1 MKNKSLTF
9 LTACTVVLCF
19 ALTSCFNNG
28 KQETTSDSAT
38 QNEKPFVIPELRQW
52 QGAEGMTIVN
62 AKSKVLYADA
72 SLKQTAEAM
81 AEDYGLMFGQA
92 LKAKATNNA
101 SNATAGNIVIALTE
115 DKELGDEGYSIEI
128 GNQVAITANT
138 PTGAY
143 WGTRTLLQILEQH
156 EGTGLPKGVIRDWPD
171 YAVRGF
177 MIDCGRKYIPLDY
190 LKAYSKIMAYY
201 KMNTLQV
208 HLNDNGFKHYFGH
221 DWNKTYSAFRME
233 SELFPELTA
242 KDGFYGKEEFRQF
255 QKDASK
261 IGVNII
267 PEIDVPAHSLAFTHF
282 RKELGTEKYGVDHL
296 DLFNPNVYTFLDSL
310 FTEYLEGEDPVFVG
324 KQVHIGTD
332 EYSNAEKE
340 TVEKFRAFTDHYIRH
355 IESFGKQAC
364 VWGALTHAQGE
375 TPVKSDNVIMH
386 CWYNGYANPSDMKE
400 QGYQLISIPDGSV
413 YIVPAAGYYYDYL
426 NLPYL
431 YNSWNPSVIGNQ
443 KFEFGD
449 PAILG
454 GMYAVWNDVVGNGI
468 SIDDIH
474 HRCYPG
480 LQVISASTW
489 SPTYKTAPFEE
500 FNQKRTLLSEAPG
513 VNEMGIIKGEPNSV
527 VYALDVVKPGKSYPV
542 KEASYGYT
550 ISFHIDAERE
560 ERGTLLFSN
569 KDTEFY
575 LSSPIDGRMAFVR
588 DGYLNTFDYYVREGW
603 DADIRIECTNTATR
617 LFVNGKLVDELKRAK
632 RWVSNTNSFD
642 YVPTLFF
649 PLEKAGNFKSTITDL
664 KVENFIR

>member
-1 MKNKSLTF
+1 MRNRF
-9 LTACTVVLCF
+9 LTLCLTLLCAGATM
-19 ALTSCFNNG
+19 ALKAEN
-28 KQETTSDSAT
+28 D
-38 QNEKPFVIPELRQW
+38 KPFVIPELRQW
-52 QGAEGMTIVN
+52 QGAEGNTPIST
-62 AKSKVLYADA
+62 KSKVLYTDA
-72 SLKQTAEAM
+72 ALQDAAEAM
-81 AEDYGLMFGQA
+81 AEDYGLMFGKA
-92 LKAKATNNA
+92 LKAKTTKDAA
-101 SNATAGNIVIALTE
+101 KTAAGSIVISLID

-128 GNQVAITANT
+128 GDYVAIKANT

-143 WGTRTLLQILEQH
+143 WATRTLLQILEQYQ
-156 EGTGLPKGVIRDWPD
+156 GTHLPKGTIRDWPD
-171 YAVRGF
+171 YAIRGF

-190 LKAYSKIMAYY
+190 LEQYSKIMAYY

-208 HLNDNGFKHYFGH
+208 HLNDNGFKQYFGN
-221 DWNKTYSAFRME
+221 DWDETYAAFRLE
-233 SELFPELTA
+233 SELFPELSA
-242 KDGFYGKEEFRQF
+242 KDGCYGKDEFRQF
-255 QKDASK
+255 QKDAAK
-261 IGVNII
+261 MGVNII
-267 PEIDVPAHSLAFTHF
+267 PEIDVPAHSLAFTHY
-282 RKELGTEKYGVDHL
+282 RKEFGTEKYGVDHL
-296 DLFNPNVYTFLDSL
+296 DLFNPNVYSFLDSL
-310 FTEYLEGEDPVFVG
+310 FTEYLEGDDPVFVG

-364 VWGALTHAQGE
+364 VWGALTHAKGD
-375 TPVKSDNVIMH
+375 TPVKSENVIMH
-386 CWYNGYANPSDMKE
+386 IWYNGYANPTDMKE

-431 YNSWNPSVIGNQ
+431 YNSWNPTVIGNQ

-454 GMYAVWNDVVGNGI
+454 GMYAVWNDVAGNGI
-468 SIDDIH
+468 SVDDIH
-474 HRCYPG
+474 HRAYPG
-480 LQVISASTW
+480 LQTIAASTW
-489 SPTYKTAPFEE
+489 SPSYKTVPFEE
-500 FNQKRTLLSEAPG
+500 FNQKRETLSEAPG
-513 VNEMGIIKGEPNSV
+513 VNEMGIIKGEPRSV
-527 VYALDVVKPGKSYPV
+527 VYELDVVKPGKTYGV
-542 KEASYGYT
+542 KESGYDYT
-550 ISFHIDAERE
+550 ISFHLDAAKE

-617 LFVNGKLVDELKRAK
+617 LYVNGKLVDELKRAK
-632 RWVSNTNSFD
+632 RWASEKVSYD

-649 PLEKAGNFKSTITDL
+649 PLEKAGNFKSAVTNL
-664 KVENFIR
+664 KVENFVR

>member
-1 MKNKSLTF
+1 MRNKF
-9 LTACTVVLCF
+9 LTMCLALLCAGATT
-19 ALTSCFNNG
+19 AL
-28 KQETTSDSAT
+28 KAE
-38 QNEKPFVIPELRQW
+38 NEKPFVIPELRQW
-52 QGAEGMTIVN
+52 QGAEGNITIS
-62 AKSKVLYADA
+62 AKSKVLYTDA
-72 SLKQTAEAM
+72 ALQDAAEAM
-81 AEDYGLMFGQA
+81 AEDYGLMFGKA
-92 LKAKATNNA
+92 LKAKVTKDAA
-101 SNATAGNIVIALTE
+101 KTAAGSIVISLTD

-128 GNQVAITANT
+128 GDYVAIKANT
-138 PTGAY
+138 ATGAY
-143 WGTRTLLQILEQH
+143 WATRTLLQILEQN
-156 EGTGLPKGVIRDWPD
+156 EGISLPKGNVRDWPD
-171 YAVRGF
+171 YAIRGF

-190 LKAYSKIMAYY
+190 LEQYSKIMAYY

-208 HLNDNGFKHYFGH
+208 HLNDNGFKQYFGN
-221 DWNKTYSAFRME
+221 DWDETYAAFRLE
-233 SELFPELTA
+233 SELFPELSA
-242 KDGFYGKEEFRQF
+242 KDGCYGKDEFRQF
-255 QKDASK
+255 QKDAAK
-261 IGVNII
+261 MGVNII
-267 PEIDVPAHSLAFTHF
+267 PEIDVPAHSLAFTHY
-282 RKELGTEKYGVDHL
+282 RKEFGTEKYGVDHL
-296 DLFNPNVYTFLDSL
+296 DLFNPNVYSFLDSL

-364 VWGALTHAQGE
+364 VWGALTHAKGD
-375 TPVKSDNVIMH
+375 TPVKSENVIMH
-386 CWYNGYANPSDMKE
+386 IWYNGYANPTDMKE

-431 YNSWNPSVIGNQ
+431 YNSWNPTVIGNQ

-454 GMYAVWNDVVGNGI
+454 GMYAVWNDVAGNGI
-468 SIDDIH
+468 SVDDIH

-480 LQVISASTW
+480 LQTIAASTW
-489 SPTYKTAPFEE
+489 SPTYKTVPFEE
-500 FNQKRTLLSEAPG
+500 FNQKRETLSEAPG

-527 VYALDVVKPGKSYPV
+527 VYELDVVKPGKVYPV

-550 ISFHIDAERE
+550 ISFHLDAAKE
-560 ERGTLLFSN
+560 ERGALLFSN

-617 LFVNGKLVDELKRAK
+617 LYVNGKLVDELKRAK
-632 RWVSNTNSFD
+632 RWASEKTSYD

-649 PLEKAGNFKSTITDL
+649 PLEKAGNFKSTITNL
-664 KVENFIR
+664 KVENFVR

>member
-1 MKNKSLTF
+1 MRNRLMT
-9 LTACTVVLCF
+9 LCLAMF
-19 ALTSCFNNG
+19 CIGASVALKAENH
-28 KQETTSDSAT
+28 
-38 QNEKPFVIPELRQW
+38 KPFVIPELRQW
-52 QGAEGMTIVN
+52 QGTEGMAVIN
-62 AKSKVLYADA
+62 AKSKVLYTDA
-72 SLKQTAEAM
+72 TLQQAAEAM
-81 AEDYGLMFGQA
+81 AEDYGLLFGKS
-92 LKAKATNNA
+92 LKAKSTKETDN
-101 SNATAGNIVIALTE
+101 TPKGNIIITLTNDE
-115 DKELGDEGYSIEI
+115 ELGEEGYTVDIADYVTIS
-128 GNQVAITANT
+128 ANT
-138 PTGAY
+138 PIGAY
-143 WGTRTLLQILEQH
+143 WATRTLLQILEQH
-156 EGTGLPKGVIRDWPD
+156 QGVNLPKGTIRDWPD
-171 YAVRGF
+171 YGLRGF

-190 LKAYSKIMAYY
+190 LKVYAKIMSYY

-221 DWNKTYSAFRME
+221 DWDKTYAAFRLE

-242 KDGFYGKEEFRQF
+242 KDGYYSKDEFRQF
-255 QKDASK
+255 QKDAAK

-340 TVEKFRAFTDHYIRH
+340 TVEKFRSFTDHYIRH

-364 VWGALTHAQGE
+364 VWGALTHANGD
-375 TPVKSDNVIMH
+375 TPVKSENVIMH
-386 CWYNGYANPSDMKE
+386 IWYNGYADPTEMKK

-426 NLPYL
+426 NLSYL
-431 YNSWNPSVIGNQ
+431 YHTWNPTVIGNQ
-443 KFEFGD
+443 KFSFDD

-454 GMYAVWNDVVGNGI
+454 GMFAVWNDVAGNGI
-468 SIDDIH
+468 SVDDIH
-474 HRCYPG
+474 HRSYPG
-480 LQVISASTW
+480 LQVISSATW
-489 SPTYKTAPFEE
+489 SPTYRAVPFEE
-500 FNQKRTLLSEAPG
+500 FNHKRNQLSEAPG
-513 VNEMGIIKGEPNSV
+513 INELGRIDGECHSV
-527 VYALDVVKPGKSYPV
+527 VYELDVVKPGKSYTI
-542 KEASYGYT
+542 KEAGYDYT
-550 ISFHIDAERE
+550 ISFHLDAAQE

-575 LSSPIDGRMAFVR
+575 LSSPIDSRMAFVR

-617 LFVNGKLVDELKRAK
+617 LYVNDKLVDELKRDK
-632 RWVSNTNSFD
+632 RWVSSTNSFD

-649 PLEKAGNFKSTITDL
+649 PLEKAGNFKSTITNL
-664 KVENFIR
+664 KVENFVR

>member
-1 MKNKSLTF
+1 MRNRF
-9 LTACTVVLCF
+9 LTLCIALFCAGSVV
-19 ALTSCFNNG
+19 ALKAEN
-28 KQETTSDSAT
+28 A
-38 QNEKPFVIPELRQW
+38 KPFVIPELRHW
-52 QGAEGMTIVN
+52 QGAEGITNITS
-62 AKSKVLYADA
+62 KSKVVYVNDELADVADA
-72 SLKQTAEAM
+72 L
-81 AEDYGLMFGQA
+81 AEDYGLLFGKS
-92 LKAKATNNA
+92 LHTKNA
-101 SNATAGNIVIALTE
+101 SKAPKGDIIMTLINDE
-115 DKELGDEGYSIEI
+115 ELGEEGYTIEI
-128 GNQVAITANT
+128 GDAVAISANT
-138 PTGAY
+138 TTGVY
-143 WGTRTLLQILEQH
+143 WATRTLLQILEQH
-156 EGTGLPKGVIRDWPD
+156 EGMNLPKGIIRDWPD

-177 MIDCGRKYIPLDY
+177 MIDCGRKYIPLEY
-190 LKAYSKIMAYY
+190 LKEYSKIMAYY

-208 HLNDNGFKHYFGH
+208 HLNDNGFKQYFGN
-221 DWNKTYSAFRME
+221 DWDETYAAFRLE
-233 SELFPELTA
+233 SELFPELSA
-242 KDGFYGKEEFRQF
+242 KDGCYGKDEFRQF
-255 QKDASK
+255 QKDAAK
-261 IGVNII
+261 MGVNII
-267 PEIDVPAHSLAFTHF
+267 PEIDVPAHSLAFTHY
-282 RKELGTEKYGVDHL
+282 RKEFGTEKYGVDHL
-296 DLFNPNVYTFLDSL
+296 DLFNPNVYSFLDSL

-364 VWGALTHAQGE
+364 VWGALTHAKGD
-375 TPVKSDNVIMH
+375 TPVKSENVIMH
-386 CWYNGYANPSDMKE
+386 IWYNGYANPTDMKE

-431 YNSWNPSVIGNQ
+431 YNSWNPTVIGNQ

-454 GMYAVWNDVVGNGI
+454 GMYAVWNDVAGNGI
-468 SIDDIH
+468 SVDDIH

-480 LQVISASTW
+480 LQTIAASTW
-489 SPTYKTAPFEE
+489 SPTYKSVPFEE
-500 FNQKRTLLSEAPG
+500 FNHKRNLLSEAPG

-527 VYALDVVKPGKSYPV
+527 VYELDMVKPGKTYRV
-542 KEASYGYT
+542 KESGYDYT
-550 ISFHIDAERE
+550 ISFHLDAAKE

-617 LFVNGKLVDELKRAK
+617 LYVNGKLADELKRAK
-632 RWVSNTNSFD
+632 RWASEKTSYD

-649 PLEKAGNFKSTITDL
+649 PLEKAGNFKSTITNL
-664 KVENFIR
+664 KVENFVR

>member
-1 MKNKSLTF
+1 MRNRF
-9 LTACTVVLCF
+9 LTLCIALFCAGAVV
-19 ALTSCFNNG
+19 ALKAEN
-28 KQETTSDSAT
+28 A
-38 QNEKPFVIPELRQW
+38 KPFVIPELRHW
-52 QGAEGMTIVN
+52 EGAEGITNITS
-62 AKSKVLYADA
+62 KSKVVYVNDELADVADA
-72 SLKQTAEAM
+72 L
-81 AEDYGLMFGQA
+81 AEDYGLLFGKS
-92 LKAKATNNA
+92 LHTKNA
-101 SNATAGNIVIALTE
+101 SKAPKGDIIMTLINDE
-115 DKELGDEGYSIEI
+115 ELGEEGYTIEI
-128 GNQVAITANT
+128 GDAVAIRANT
-138 PTGAY
+138 TTGAY
-143 WGTRTLLQILEQH
+143 WATRTLLQILEQH
-156 EGTGLPKGVIRDWPD
+156 EGMNLPKGTIRDWPD

-177 MIDCGRKYIPLDY
+177 MIDCGRKYIPLAY
-190 LKAYSKIMAYY
+190 LKEYSKIMAYY

-208 HLNDNGFKHYFGH
+208 HLNDNGFKQYFGN
-221 DWNKTYSAFRME
+221 DWNETYAAFRLE
-233 SELFPELTA
+233 SELFPELSA
-242 KDGFYGKEEFRQF
+242 KDGCYGKNEFRQF
-255 QKDASK
+255 QKDAAK
-261 IGVNII
+261 MGVNII
-267 PEIDVPAHSLAFTHF
+267 PEIDVPAHSLAFTHY
-282 RKELGTEKYGVDHL
+282 RKEFGTEKYGVDHL
-296 DLFNPNVYTFLDSL
+296 DLFNPNVYSFLDSL

-364 VWGALTHAQGE
+364 VWGALTHAKGD
-375 TPVKSDNVIMH
+375 TPVKSENVIMH
-386 CWYNGYANPSDMKE
+386 IWYNGYANPTDMKE

-431 YNSWNPSVIGNQ
+431 YNSWNPTVIGNQ

-454 GMYAVWNDVVGNGI
+454 GMYAVWNDVAGNGI
-468 SIDDIH
+468 SVDDIH

-480 LQVISASTW
+480 LQTIAASTW
-489 SPTYKTAPFEE
+489 SPTYKSVPFEE
-500 FNQKRTLLSEAPG
+500 FNHKRNLLSEAPG

-527 VYALDVVKPGKSYPV
+527 VYELDMVKPGKTYRV
-542 KEASYGYT
+542 KESGYDYT
-550 ISFHIDAERE
+550 ISFHLDAAKE

-617 LFVNGKLVDELKRAK
+617 LYVNGKLADELKRTK
-632 RWVSNTNSFD
+632 RWASEKTSYD

-649 PLEKAGNFKSTITDL
+649 PLEKAGNFKSTITNL
-664 KVENFIR
+664 KVENFVR

>member
-1 MKNKSLTF
+1 MRNKF
-9 LTACTVVLCF
+9 LTMCLALLCAGATT
-19 ALTSCFNNG
+19 AL
-28 KQETTSDSAT
+28 KAE
-38 QNEKPFVIPELRQW
+38 NEKPFVIPELRQW
-52 QGAEGMTIVN
+52 QGAEGNITIS
-62 AKSKVLYADA
+62 AKSKVLYTDA
-72 SLKQTAEAM
+72 ALQDAAEAM
-81 AEDYGLMFGQA
+81 AEDYGLMFGKA
-92 LKAKATNNA
+92 LKAKATKDA
-101 SNATAGNIVIALTE
+101 AKTAAGSIVISLTD

-128 GNQVAITANT
+128 GDYVAIKANT
-138 PTGAY
+138 ATGAY
-143 WGTRTLLQILEQH
+143 WATRTLLQILEQN
-156 EGTGLPKGVIRDWPD
+156 EGISLPKGNVRDWPD
-171 YAVRGF
+171 YAIRGF

-190 LKAYSKIMAYY
+190 LEQYSKIMAYY

-208 HLNDNGFKHYFGH
+208 HLNDNGFKQYFGN
-221 DWNKTYSAFRME
+221 DWDETYAAFRLE
-233 SELFPELTA
+233 SELFPELSA
-242 KDGFYGKEEFRQF
+242 KDGCYGKDEFRQF
-255 QKDASK
+255 QKDAAK
-261 IGVNII
+261 MGVNII
-267 PEIDVPAHSLAFTHF
+267 PEIDVPAHSLAFTHY
-282 RKELGTEKYGVDHL
+282 RKEFGTEKYGVDHL
-296 DLFNPNVYTFLDSL
+296 DLFNPNVYSFLDSL

-364 VWGALTHAQGE
+364 VWGALTHAKGD
-375 TPVKSDNVIMH
+375 TPVKSENVIMH
-386 CWYNGYANPSDMKE
+386 IWYNGYANPTDMKE

-431 YNSWNPSVIGNQ
+431 YNSWNPTVIGNQ

-454 GMYAVWNDVVGNGI
+454 GMYAVWNDVAGNGI
-468 SIDDIH
+468 SVDDIH

-480 LQVISASTW
+480 LQTIAASTW
-489 SPTYKTAPFEE
+489 SPTYKTVPFEE
-500 FNQKRTLLSEAPG
+500 FNQKRETLSEAPG

-527 VYALDVVKPGKSYPV
+527 VYELDVVKPGKVYPV

-550 ISFHIDAERE
+550 ISFHLDAAKE
-560 ERGTLLFSN
+560 ERGALLFSN

-617 LFVNGKLVDELKRAK
+617 LYVNGKLVDELKRAK
-632 RWVSNTNSFD
+632 RWASEKTSYD

-649 PLEKAGNFKSTITDL
+649 PLEKAGNFKSLITDL
-664 KVENFIR
+664 KVENFVR

>member
-1 MKNKSLTF
+1 MRNKF
-9 LTACTVVLCF
+9 ITACLAMLCL
-19 ALTSCFNNG
+19 AVSGIAKAENG
-28 KQETTSDSAT
+28 
-38 QNEKPFVIPELRQW
+38 KPFVIPELRQW
-52 QGAEGMTIVN
+52 QGAEGMAIIN
-62 AKSKVLYADA
+62 AKSKVLYTDA
-72 SLKQTAEAM
+72 ALQQAAEAM
-81 AEDYGLMFGQA
+81 AADYGLLFGKA
-92 LKAKATNNA
+92 LKAKATEDA
-101 SNATAGNIVIALTE
+101 SKATGAIVLNLTN
-115 DKELGDEGYSIEI
+115 DTELGDEGYSIEI
-128 GNQVAITANT
+128 TDQVVINANT
-138 PTGAY
+138 AAGAY
-143 WGTRTLLQILEQH
+143 WATRTLLQILEQH
-156 EGTGLPKGVIRDWPD
+156 EGANLPKGTIRDWPD

-190 LKAYSKIMAYY
+190 LKEYSKIMSYY

-208 HLNDNGFKHYFGH
+208 HLNDNGFKQYFGN
-221 DWNKTYSAFRME
+221 DWNETYAAFRIE
-233 SELFPELTA
+233 SELFPELSA
-242 KDGFYGKEEFRQF
+242 KDGCYGKDEFRQF
-255 QKDASK
+255 QKDAAK

-267 PEIDVPAHSLAFTHF
+267 PEIDVPAHSLAFTHY
-282 RKELGTEKYGVDHL
+282 RKEFGTEKYGVDHL
-296 DLFNPNVYTFLDSL
+296 DLFNPNVYAVLDSL
-310 FTEYLEGEDPVFVG
+310 FAEYLEGEDPVFVG

-332 EYSNAEKE
+332 EYSNAEKA

-375 TPVKSDNVIMH
+375 TPVKSENVIMH
-386 CWYNGYANPSDMKE
+386 CWYNGYANPTEMKK

-431 YNSWNPSVIGNQ
+431 YNTWNPSMIGNQ

-454 GMYAVWNDVVGNGI
+454 GMYAVWNDVAGNGI
-468 SIDDIH
+468 SVDDIH
-474 HRCYPG
+474 HRCFPG
-480 LQVISASTW
+480 LQAIATSTW
-489 SPTYKTAPFEE
+489 SPSYRALPFEE
-500 FNQKRTLLSEAPG
+500 FNHKRNLLSEAPG

-527 VYALDVVKPGKSYPV
+527 VYELDVVKPGKTYPV

-550 ISFHIDAERE
+550 INFHLDAAKE

-575 LSSPIDGRMAFVR
+575 LSSPVDGRMAFVR

-617 LFVNGKLVDELKRAK
+617 LYVNGKLVDELKRAK
-632 RWVSNTNSFD
+632 RWASEKTSYD

-649 PLEKAGNFKSTITDL
+649 PLEKAGKFKSAITNL
-664 KVENFIR
+664 KVENFVR

>member
-1 MKNKSLTF
+1 MRNRF
-9 LTACTVVLCF
+9 LTLCLAVF
-19 ALTSCFNNG
+19 CLGTSVALKAEN
-28 KQETTSDSAT
+28 D
-38 QNEKPFVIPELRQW
+38 KPFVIPELRQW
-52 QGAEGMTIVN
+52 QGADGMATIN

-72 SLKQTAEAM
+72 ALQQAAEAM
-81 AEDYGLMFGQA
+81 AEDYGLLFGKA
-92 LKAKATNNA
+92 LKAKATKDA
-101 SNATAGNIVIALTE
+101 AKAAAGSIVITLTD
-115 DKELGDEGYSIEI
+115 DKELGDEGYTIEI
-128 GNQVAITANT
+128 GDVVAISANT
-138 PTGAY
+138 TTGAY
-143 WGTRTLLQILEQH
+143 WATRTLLQILEQS
-156 EGTGLPKGVIRDWPD
+156 EGANLPKGTIRDWPD

-190 LKAYSKIMAYY
+190 LKQYSKIMAYY

-208 HLNDNGFKHYFGH
+208 HLNDNGFKQYFGN
-221 DWNKTYSAFRME
+221 DWDETYAAFRLE

-242 KDGFYGKEEFRQF
+242 KDGFYGKDEFRQF
-255 QKDASK
+255 QKDAAK
-261 IGVNII
+261 MGVNII
-267 PEIDVPAHSLAFTHF
+267 PEIDIPAHSLAFAHY
-282 RKELGTEKYGVDHL
+282 RKEFGTEKYGVDHL

-364 VWGALTHAQGE
+364 VWGALTHAKGD
-375 TPVKSDNVIMH
+375 TPVKSENVIMH
-386 CWYNGYANPSDMKE
+386 CWYNGYADPTEMKK

-431 YNSWNPSVIGNQ
+431 YNTWNPSMIGNQ

-454 GMYAVWNDVVGNGI
+454 GMYAVWNDVAGNGI
-468 SIDDIH
+468 SVDDIH

-480 LQVISASTW
+480 LQAISAATW
-489 SPTYKTAPFEE
+489 SPTYRAVPFEE
-500 FNQKRTLLSEAPG
+500 WDHKRTLLSEAPG
-513 VNEMGIIKGEPNSV
+513 VNELGRFEGAVGSV
-527 VYALDVVKPGKSYPV
+527 VYSLDEVKAGKSYPH
-542 KEASYGYT
+542 KEAGYDY
-550 ISFHIDAERE
+550 SVAFHLDGAKE

-588 DGYLNTFDYYVREGW
+588 DGYLNTFDYYVQEGKS
-603 DADIRIECTNTATR
+603 ADIRIECTNTATR
-617 LFVNGKLVDELKRAK
+617 LFVNGQLKDELKRAK
-632 RWVSNTNSFD
+632 RWASEKTSYD

-649 PLEKAGNFKSTITDL
+649 PLQQAGDFKS
-664 KVENFIR
+664 KVTKLEVVKMK

>member
-1 MKNKSLTF
+1 MRNRF
-9 LTACTVVLCF
+9 LTLCIALFCTGAVVTLK
-19 ALTSCFNNG
+19 AEN
-28 KQETTSDSAT
+28 A
-38 QNEKPFVIPELRQW
+38 KPFVIPELRHW
-52 QGAEGMTIVN
+52 QGAEGITNITS
-62 AKSKVLYADA
+62 KSKVVYVNDELADVADA
-72 SLKQTAEAM
+72 L
-81 AEDYGLMFGQA
+81 AEDYGLLFGKS
-92 LKAKATNNA
+92 LHTKNA
-101 SNATAGNIVIALTE
+101 SKAPKGDIIMTLINDE
-115 DKELGDEGYSIEI
+115 ELGEEGYTIEI
-128 GNQVAITANT
+128 GDAVAISANT
-138 PTGAY
+138 TTGAY
-143 WGTRTLLQILEQH
+143 WATRTLLQILEQH
-156 EGTGLPKGVIRDWPD
+156 EGMNLPKGIIRDWPD

-177 MIDCGRKYIPLDY
+177 MIDCGRKYIPLAY
-190 LKAYSKIMAYY
+190 LKEYSKIMAYY

-208 HLNDNGFKHYFGH
+208 HLNDNGFKQYFGN
-221 DWNKTYSAFRME
+221 DWNETYAAFRLE
-233 SELFPELTA
+233 SELFPELSA
-242 KDGFYGKEEFRQF
+242 KDGCYGKDEFRQF
-255 QKDASK
+255 QKDAAK
-261 IGVNII
+261 MGVNII
-267 PEIDVPAHSLAFTHF
+267 PEIDVPAHSLAFTHY
-282 RKELGTEKYGVDHL
+282 RKEFGTEKYGVDHL
-296 DLFNPNVYTFLDSL
+296 DLFNPNVYSFLDSL

-364 VWGALTHAQGE
+364 VWGALTHAKGD
-375 TPVKSDNVIMH
+375 TPVKSENVIMH
-386 CWYNGYANPSDMKE
+386 IWYNGYANPTDMKE

-431 YNSWNPSVIGNQ
+431 YNSWNPTVIGNQ

-454 GMYAVWNDVVGNGI
+454 GMYAVWNDVAGNGI
-468 SIDDIH
+468 SVDDIH

-480 LQVISASTW
+480 LQTIAASTW
-489 SPTYKTAPFEE
+489 SPTYKSVPFEE
-500 FNQKRTLLSEAPG
+500 FNHKRNLLSEAPG

-527 VYALDVVKPGKSYPV
+527 VYELDMVKPGKTYRV
-542 KEASYGYT
+542 KESGYDYT
-550 ISFHIDAERE
+550 ISFHLDAAKE

-617 LFVNGKLVDELKRAK
+617 LYVNGKLADELKRAK
-632 RWVSNTNSFD
+632 RWASEKTSYD

-649 PLEKAGNFKSTITDL
+649 PLEKAGNFKSIVTNL
-664 KVENFIR
+664 KVENFVR

>member
-1 MKNKSLTF
+1 MRNKF
-9 LTACTVVLCF
+9 LTMCLALLCAGATT
-19 ALTSCFNNG
+19 AL
-28 KQETTSDSAT
+28 KAE
-38 QNEKPFVIPELRQW
+38 NEKPFVIPELRQW
-52 QGAEGMTIVN
+52 QGAEGNITIS
-62 AKSKVLYADA
+62 AKSKVLYTDA
-72 SLKQTAEAM
+72 ALQDAAEAM
-81 AEDYGLMFGQA
+81 AEDYGLMFGKA
-92 LKAKATNNA
+92 LKAKATKDA
-101 SNATAGNIVIALTE
+101 AKTAAGSIVISLTD

-128 GNQVAITANT
+128 GDYVAIKANT
-138 PTGAY
+138 ATGAY
-143 WGTRTLLQILEQH
+143 WATRTLLQILEQN
-156 EGTGLPKGVIRDWPD
+156 EGISLPKGNVRDWPD
-171 YAVRGF
+171 YAIRGF

-190 LKAYSKIMAYY
+190 LEQYSKIMAYY

-208 HLNDNGFKHYFGH
+208 HLNDNGFKQYFGN
-221 DWNKTYSAFRME
+221 DWDETYAAFRLE
-233 SELFPELTA
+233 SELFPELSA
-242 KDGFYGKEEFRQF
+242 KDGCYGKDEFRQF
-255 QKDASK
+255 QKDAAK
-261 IGVNII
+261 MGVNII
-267 PEIDVPAHSLAFTHF
+267 PEIDVPAHSLAFTHY
-282 RKELGTEKYGVDHL
+282 RKEFGTEKYGVDHL
-296 DLFNPNVYTFLDSL
+296 DLFNPNVYSFLDSL

-364 VWGALTHAQGE
+364 VWGALTHAKGD
-375 TPVKSDNVIMH
+375 TPVKSENVIMH
-386 CWYNGYANPSDMKE
+386 IWYNGYANPTDMKE

-431 YNSWNPSVIGNQ
+431 YNSWNPTVIGNQ

-454 GMYAVWNDVVGNGI
+454 GMYAVWNDVAGNGI
-468 SIDDIH
+468 SVDDIH

-480 LQVISASTW
+480 LQTIAASTW
-489 SPTYKTAPFEE
+489 SPTYKTVPFEE
-500 FNQKRTLLSEAPG
+500 FNQKRETLSEAPG

-527 VYALDVVKPGKSYPV
+527 VYELDVVKPGKVYPV

-550 ISFHIDAERE
+550 ISFHLDAAKE
-560 ERGTLLFSN
+560 ERGALLFSN

-617 LFVNGKLVDELKRAK
+617 LYVNGKLVDELKRAK
-632 RWVSNTNSFD
+632 RWASEKTSYD

-649 PLEKAGNFKSTITDL
+649 PLEKAGNFKSVITDL
-664 KVENFIR
+664 KVENFVR

>member
-1 MKNKSLTF
+1 MRNRF
-9 LTACTVVLCF
+9 LTLCL
-19 ALTSCFNNG
+19 ALLCAG
-28 KQETTSDSAT
+28 ATTALKAE
-38 QNEKPFVIPELRQW
+38 NEKPFVIPELRQW
-52 QGAEGMTIVN
+52 QGAEGTTAIS
-62 AKSKVLYADA
+62 AKSKVLYTDA
-72 SLKQTAEAM
+72 TLQDAAEAM
-81 AEDYGLMFGQA
+81 AEDYGLMFGKA
-92 LKAKATNNA
+92 LKAKATKDA
-101 SNATAGNIVIALTE
+101 AKATGAIVLNLTN
-115 DKELGDEGYSIEI
+115 DAELGDEGYSIEI
-128 GNQVAITANT
+128 GDQVVISANT
-138 PTGAY
+138 VTGAY
-143 WGTRTLLQILEQH
+143 WATRTLLQILEQN
-156 EGTGLPKGVIRDWPD
+156 GGVSLPKGSVRDWPD
-171 YAVRGF
+171 YGVRGF
-177 MIDCGRKYIPLDY
+177 MIDCGRKYIPLEY
-190 LKAYSKIMAYY
+190 LKQYSKIMAYY

-208 HLNDNGFKHYFGH
+208 HLNDNGFKQYFG
-221 DWNKTYSAFRME
+221 DNWDETYAAFRLE
-233 SELFPELTA
+233 SELFPELSA
-242 KDGFYGKEEFRQF
+242 KDGCYGKDEFRQF
-255 QKDASK
+255 QKDAAK
-261 IGVNII
+261 MGVNII
-267 PEIDVPAHSLAFTHF
+267 PEIDVPAHSLAFTHY
-282 RKELGTEKYGVDHL
+282 RKEFGTEKYGVDHL

-364 VWGALTHAQGE
+364 VWGALTHAKGD
-375 TPVKSDNVIMH
+375 TPVKSENVIMH
-386 CWYNGYANPSDMKE
+386 IWYNGYANPTDMKE

-431 YNSWNPSVIGNQ
+431 YNSWNPTVIGNQ

-454 GMYAVWNDVVGNGI
+454 GMYAVWNDVAGNGI
-468 SIDDIH
+468 SVDDIH

-480 LQVISASTW
+480 LQTIAASTW
-489 SPTYKTAPFEE
+489 SPTYKTVSFDE
-500 FNQKRTLLSEAPG
+500 FNQKRETLSEAPG

-527 VYALDVVKPGKSYPV
+527 VYELDVVKPGKVYPV
-542 KEASYGYT
+542 KEVGYGYT
-550 ISFHIDAERE
+550 INFHLDAAKE

-569 KDTEFY
+569 EDTDFY

-617 LFVNGKLVDELKRAK
+617 LYVNGKLADELKRAK
-632 RWVSNTNSFD
+632 RWASEKTSYD

-649 PLEKAGNFKSTITDL
+649 PLKKAGNFKSVVTNL
-664 KVENFIR
+664 KVENFVRSSFNKQ